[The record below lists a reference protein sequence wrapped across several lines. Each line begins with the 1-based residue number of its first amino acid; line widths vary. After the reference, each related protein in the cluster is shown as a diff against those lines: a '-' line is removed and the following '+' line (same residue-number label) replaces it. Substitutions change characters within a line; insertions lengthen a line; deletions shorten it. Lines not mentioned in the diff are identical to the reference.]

1 MVVAVGSKPMRLMGA
16 AELCARLGV
25 SRQRT
30 YKIAERPD
38 FPEPVARLRQ
48 GTIWSSDDI
57 DEWIRIHRRPLVD
70 AED

>member
-1 MVVAVGSKPMRLMGA
+1 MRLMGA

-38 FPEPVARLRQ
+38 FPKPLAKLRQ
-48 GTIWSSDDI
+48 GTVWSSDEVEAWMKVHRPPI
-57 DEWIRIHRRPLVD
+57 DSTE
-70 AED
+70 A

>member
-1 MVVAVGSKPMRLMGA
+1 MRLMGA

-38 FPEPVARLRQ
+38 FPKPVAKLGQ
-48 GTIWSSDDI
+48 GTVWLSD
-57 DEWIRIHRRPLVD
+57 EVEAWMKIHRRPIVD
-70 AED
+70 AEE